1 MHPAPLH
8 DSSLDPVPSADG
20 QFEPV
25 KSVLIVDDDPQML
38 GTLEYYFSRQCCA
51 VATAS
56 TVADAR
62 TTFAGRAGWSLVV
75 ADHHLPDGNGTELC
89 QWIRAQPGAPPC
101 LLISGALHRT
111 TPIKDID
118 FLPKPFSLAQL
129 ASRVERWLGEWRS
142 TEQS

>member
-1 MHPAPLH
+1 MHPAPLR
-8 DSSLDPVPSADG
+8 DSSPDPSSSTG
-20 QFEPV
+20 EWFEPV

-38 GTLEYYFSRQCCA
+38 GTLEYYFSRQRCA

-62 TTFAGRAGWSLVV
+62 SAYAGRAGWSLVI
-75 ADHHLPDGNGTELC
+75 ADHHLPDGNGMELC
-89 QWIRAQPGAPPC
+89 QWIRAQPDAPPC

-111 TPIKDID
+111 TQIKDID

-129 ASRVERWLGEWRS
+129 ASRVERWLGDGPRE
-142 TEQS
+142 EQS